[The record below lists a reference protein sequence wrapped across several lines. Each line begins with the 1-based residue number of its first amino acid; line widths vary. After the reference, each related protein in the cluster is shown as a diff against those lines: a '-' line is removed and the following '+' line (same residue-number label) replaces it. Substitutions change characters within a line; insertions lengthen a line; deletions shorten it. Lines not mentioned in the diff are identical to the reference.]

1 EGTAITLTRNTTTG
15 NRNAGVRLVYGAR
28 ASVTSNNIMGNGTTA
43 DMNCGV
49 LNQSGADISA
59 IKNYWGV
66 GTGPGGDPADRV
78 CNDGSSTTA
87 TSPSAQF
94 LIAVPTDEQLNP
106 F

>member
-1 EGTAITLTRNTTTG
+1 
-15 NRNAGVRLVYGAR
+15 
-28 ASVTSNNIMGNGTTA
+28 MGNGTTA

-78 CNDGSSTTA
+78 CNEGASTTA

-94 LIAVPTDEQLNP
+94 LIAVPDEQLNP